1 MIMFDICCI
10 LGKRSS
16 DGACAHLAN
25 MYGPVGAAPAV
36 CIPKHANARKALG
49 AFVTIYA
56 FLITFW
62 GAAWVFFII
71 GWISVGG
78 RQAYF
83 IEVCDQVLTALFAV
97 MGDGKRHNGFE

>member
-1 MIMFDICCI
+1 MRAF
-10 LGKRSS
+10 GKYVRTRAYHRCRAWVCNS
-16 DGACAHLAN
+16 AN
-25 MYGPVGAAPAV
+25 G
-36 CIPKHANARKALG
+36 CTALG

-62 GAAWVFFII
+62 GAAWVLFII

-97 MGDGKRHNGFE
+97 MGDG